1 MNKKNFKKISKKGIS
16 LFEILILIASIV
28 SFSYFVGNE
37 FVFVSAADASIPA
50 TSGVDSVSSNL
61 PIPPSAT
68 VPTTAGT
75 AIPHGA
81 LIGESAGVT
90 GTATATTTATGG
102 LSSVAPEGS
111 SYLAGT
117 QATGAQA
124 AATAEAVTT
133 NAATTKLIWATV
145 GTATLNIISNFAV
158 ATVLYFG
165 TYAVLT
171 GIFNANEGV
180 AQSVS
185 TALAIGWGGG
195 SVIGIIAG
203 IAFPNLNLGF
213 PILGITASGLGLIV
227 GGVGALIGFGWW
239 IFAGVHDQKL
249 EAVQFTCAP
258 WQPQSGGANCD
269 KCNRGG
275 LPCTKN
281 KCQSLGAACEL
292 LNEGTSDEACVWNNR
307 NDISPPTISS
317 WDGPLDKTKYK
328 YVPDTAT
335 LPGDKGVIIKYTGS
349 NDGCA
354 PAFSRIFY
362 GISLDKP
369 GKCKIDINRT
379 TNFAEMSQTISN
391 GYYEYNHTLLSIHG
405 GASELTSEGINL
417 TNGGNYQIYV
427 RCESANGYSN
437 TGTFVFKY
445 CVQNAPDTTAPTI
458 ALTDPLN
465 GWYIENG
472 KTSQDINVY
481 TNKPADCKWSHSDE
495 GYDSMPNAMTCSQ
508 SITEMNANTFYKC
521 STTLDGLK
529 DNVENDFYFNCKSY
543 PLAPEANRYKMA
555 TNYKY
560 VLTGTQ
566 PLVIDSVTPADGATI
581 KDSTQSVKVTLTAQT
596 SAGYNKGQAWCSLKP
611 TSAGDSSYV
620 LFANTNS
627 YQHSQDLWLNA
638 GSYDYTI
645 KCCDLAELTGNCAT
659 KETTFNVETDFEAPI
674 VTRVYN
680 DNNQLKIITNEN
692 AECVYGTNDCSYD
705 FKDGIKL
712 TTTDNLQHTT
722 NWNTN
727 SNFYIKCQDQF
738 GNLPAPDECSIV
750 VRPFTS
756 Y

>member
-1 MNKKNFKKISKKGIS
+1 MREKIKNKKIGEKGIS
-16 LFEILILIASIV
+16 LFEILILIVSIV

-37 FVFVSAADASIPA
+37 LGFVSAADASNGINSA
-50 TSGVDSVSSNL
+50 SSSL

-81 LIGESAGVT
+81 LIGEGPGVT
-90 GTATATTTATGG
+90 GTATTTATTTTGG

-124 AATAEAVTT
+124 AAAAE
-133 NAATTKLIWATV
+133 AATTKAASAKLAWATI
-145 GTATLNIISNFAV
+145 GTAAVNIASNFV
-158 ATVLYFG
+158 IATLLYFG
-165 TYAVLT
+165 TYSVLT
-171 GIFNANEGV
+171 GIFNANGGA

-195 SVIGIIAG
+195 SAIGIIAG
-203 IAFPNLNLGF
+203 IVFPNLNLGF
-213 PILGITASGLGLIV
+213 PILGITASGLGLIA
-227 GGVGALIGFGWW
+227 GGVGALIGVGWW

-249 EAVQFTCAP
+249 EAITFTCAP
-258 WQPQSGGANCD
+258 WQPQSGGTSCD
-269 KCNRGG
+269 KCNKGD
-275 LPCTKN
+275 LPCTKS

-292 LNEGTSDEACVWNNR
+292 LNEGKSNEACVWSNR

-317 WDGPLDKTKYK
+317 WDGPLDKTKYE

-335 LPGDKGVIIKYTGS
+335 LPGDKGVIIKYKNS

-362 GISLDKP
+362 GISLDKFA
-369 GKCKIDINRT
+369 KCKWDINRT
-379 TNFAEMSQTISN
+379 DNFAEMTNYLSN
-391 GYYEYNHTLLSIHG
+391 GYSLKNHTILSLHG
-405 GASELTSEGINL
+405 GATELGYEGINL
-417 TNGGNYQIYV
+417 TNGGNYKVYI
-427 RCESANGYSN
+427 RCESTNGYSN

-458 ALTDPLN
+458 TLTDPLN
-465 GWYIENG
+465 GWYTENG
-472 KTSQDINVY
+472 KTSQDVNVY
-481 TNKPADCKWSHSDE
+481 TDKPADCKWSHSDE
-495 GYDSMPNAMTCSQ
+495 GYTSMPNTMTCSQ
-508 SITEMNANTFYKC
+508 SVTEMNANTFYKC

-529 DNVENDFYFNCKSY
+529 DNTENDFYFNCKSY
-543 PLAPEANRYKMA
+543 PSAPEGSRYTMA

-566 PLVIDSVTPADGATI
+566 PLVIDSVTPVDGATI
-581 KDSTQSVKVTLTAQT
+581 KDSTQSVKVTLTAKT
-596 SAGYNKGQAWCSLKP
+596 SAGYNQGQAWCSLKP
-611 TSAGDSSYV
+611 TSASDSSYV

-659 KETTFNVETDFEAPI
+659 QETTFNVETDFEAPI

-680 DNNQLKIITNEN
+680 DNNQLKIVTNEQAN
-692 AECVYGTNDCSYD
+692 CVYGKNDCNYD

-712 TTTDNLQHTT
+712 TTTNNLEHTT
-722 NWNTN
+722 DWNTN

>member
-1 MNKKNFKKISKKGIS
+1 MNKKNFKKISEKGIS
-16 LFEILILIASIV
+16 LFEILILIVSVV

-37 FVFVSAADASIPA
+37 FGFVSAADTSIP
-50 TSGVDSVSSNL
+50 V
-61 PIPPSAT
+61 PPSAT

-90 GTATATTTATGG
+90 GTATTTATTTGG

-124 AATAEAVTT
+124 AAAAEAATAKE
-133 NAATTKLIWATV
+133 AATKLFWGNVQSAAINIAT
-145 GTATLNIISNFAV
+145 TAAV
-158 ATVLYFG
+158 AAVFYFG
-165 TYAVLT
+165 TYYILT
-171 GIFNANEGV
+171 GILNTNEGV
-180 AQSVS
+180 AQSLA
-185 TALAIGWGGG
+185 TALA
-195 SVIGIIAG
+195 AG
-203 IAFPNLNLGF
+203 YIYGTGA
-213 PILGITASGLGLIV
+213 
-227 GGVGALIGFGWW
+227 GALIGLLGGSSLSISIWGPLAISGWGLIGVGVGLLAW
-239 IFAGVHDQKL
+239 TFFGVHDQKL

-258 WQPQSGGANCD
+258 WQPQSGGTSCD
-269 KCNRGG
+269 KCNKGD
-275 LPCTKN
+275 LPCTKS

-317 WDGPLDKTKYK
+317 WDGPLDKTKYE
-328 YVPDTAT
+328 YVPATAT
-335 LPGDKGVIIKYTGS
+335 LPGDNGGTEGVTIKYKGS
-349 NDGCA
+349 SDGCV

-362 GISLDKP
+362 GISLDKFA
-369 GKCKIDINRT
+369 KCKWDINRT
-379 TNFAEMSQTISN
+379 DNFAEMTNYLSN
-391 GYYEYNHTLLSIHG
+391 GYSLENHTILSLHG
-405 GASELTSEGINL
+405 GATELGYEGINL
-417 TNGGNYQIYV
+417 TNGGNYQIFV

-437 TGTFVFKY
+437 VGTFVFKY

-481 TNKPADCKWSHSDE
+481 TDKPADCKWSHSDE

-508 SITEMNANTFYKC
+508 SVTEMNANTFYKC

-543 PLAPEANRYKMA
+543 PSAPEGSRYTMA

-566 PLVIDSVTPADGATI
+566 PLVIDSVTPTDGATI
-581 KDSTQSVKVTLTAQT
+581 KDSTQSVKVTLTAKT

-611 TSAGDSSYV
+611 TSASDSSYV

-659 KETTFNVETDFEAPI
+659 QETTFNVETDFEAPI

-680 DNNQLKIITNEN
+680 DNNQLKIVTNEQAN
-692 AECVYGTNDCSYD
+692 CVYGTNDCSYD

-722 NWNTN
+722 DWNTN

-738 GNLPAPDECSIV
+738 GNLPSPDECSIV